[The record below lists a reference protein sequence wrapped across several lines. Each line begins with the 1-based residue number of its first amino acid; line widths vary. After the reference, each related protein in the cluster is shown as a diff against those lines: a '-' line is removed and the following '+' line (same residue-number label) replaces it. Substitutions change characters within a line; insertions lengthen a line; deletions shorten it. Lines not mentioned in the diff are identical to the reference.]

1 MHGWTHSVHAHY
13 IEDENYFM
21 RTVHSPEWNTD
32 KGSILSALLCAL
44 NPSYLYVLFQLCMA
58 GADHAHAGLPFQLA
72 LLIVIGYTRGHTHA
86 TSCRA
91 FTPFSGLNDAVVPCA
106 LRLDT
111 LISYFSIC

>member
-1 MHGWTHSVHAHY
+1 MCMDGHIQCMHTRRKLFNADCPQSEVEHGQGKYTFS
-13 IEDENYFM
+13 F
-21 RTVHSPEWNTD
+21 T
-32 KGSILSALLCAL
+32 L

-58 GADHAHAGLPFQLA
+58 GADHADAGLPFQLA